1 MNIHRMGTC
10 QKFREMV
17 VADSQYDRQADSGPD
32 GIATTYPVPEGE
44 QVVMMNAEFFNG
56 FPVG

>member
-1 MNIHRMGTC
+1 MGTC

-32 GIATTYPVPEGE
+32 GIATTYPVPKGE